1 MYKVFKKTTSGEEI
15 VYRCEDENDAINVA
29 LKYTENGNFTF
40 VSDSFQGI
48 VYETFMLNDV
58 DQLFI

>member
-1 MYKVFKKTTSGEEI
+1 MYKVFKKTKTGEEI

-40 VSDSFQGI
+40 VSDFFQDI